1 MATDP
6 RQKLLDA
13 AMAYVAEHGFG
24 DASLRQ
30 LAAGIGTSHRMLIY
44 HFGSKEAL
52 QVAIIQAVEDR
63 TRATVTELVSDT
75 DDSDADAMREVW
87 KVLTARE
94 NEGFER
100 LFFELYGQALQQRP
114 GTERL
119 LGGIV
124 DDWLEPMTQVQMAKG
139 RSRREAK
146 AEVRLGV
153 AVTRGLLL
161 DLLATGDRR
170 GVNDAFERYIRLAEA
185 DLDEG

>member
-1 MATDP
+1 MATDS
-6 RQKLLDA
+6 RRRLLDKA
-13 AMAYVAEHGFG
+13 IDYVAEHGFG

-52 QVAIIQAVEDR
+52 QVAIVQAVEEQ
-63 TRATVTELVSDT
+63 TRDTVQRIVTDPSDT
-75 DDSDADAMREVW
+75 PVEAMRKVW
-87 KVLTARE
+87 AELTDER
-94 NEGFER
+94 NERFER
-100 LFFELYGQALQQRP
+100 LFFELYVQALQDRP

-124 DDWLEPMTQVQMAKG
+124 DDWLEQLAEVQEAAG
-139 RSRREAK
+139 RTHDEAR

-161 DLLATGDRR
+161 DRLATGDRDD
-170 GVNDAFERYIRLAEA
+170 VDAAFERYLAIVEA
-185 DLDEG
+185 ATQRR